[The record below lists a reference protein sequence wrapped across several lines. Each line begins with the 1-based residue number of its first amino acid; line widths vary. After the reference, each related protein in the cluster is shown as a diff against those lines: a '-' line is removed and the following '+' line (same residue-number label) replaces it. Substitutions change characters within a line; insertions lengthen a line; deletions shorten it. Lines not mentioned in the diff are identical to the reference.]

1 MSIKNHSN
9 FNFIFVLIFF
19 SLFLNIFNLNIL
31 NLNILNAEITLSFV
45 GDVMTGSDYPD
56 KSYLPPNEGK
66 DIFNGVVNYFKN
78 SDINFAN
85 LEGAIA
91 NTDTQSS
98 KRGKRSY
105 SFRMPPYMADRIA
118 EAGFNIVAIANNHAR
133 DFGEKGYKQTQ
144 EYLKNAGINVV
155 GNILNT
161 ASFIEVKNKKIGF
174 LAFYY
179 FSYANN
185 SIQDINSAKA
195 LVEKTKKECDFLIV
209 SFHGGAEGNNMYRV
223 PKETEMFY
231 GENRGDVY
239 KFARA
244 VSDAGANL
252 IIGHGPHVLRAMEMY
267 NNSLIAYSL
276 GNFVGYKQFSLA
288 GNNGISAILQIKLED
303 DLKISS
309 VKVIPIKLING
320 GVPSVDSSKEAINKL
335 NNYAD
340 LDFPKSGVKFD
351 LEGEANI
358 NKQ

>member
-1 MSIKNHSN
+1 MNIKNYLN

-19 SLFLNIFNLNIL
+19 SFFNIFNLNF
-31 NLNILNAEITLSFV
+31 LNAEITLSFV

-56 KSYLPPNEGK
+56 RSYLPSNEGK
-66 DIFNGVVNYFKN
+66 DIFKSVESYFKN

-91 NTDTQSS
+91 NTNTQSS
-98 KRGKRSY
+98 KRSKNSY
-105 SFRMPPYMADRIA
+105 SFRMPPYMANRIA
-118 EAGFNIVAIANNHAR
+118 EAGFNIVAVANNHSR
-133 DFGEKGYKQTQ
+133 DFGDKGYKQTQ
-144 EYLKNAGINVV
+144 EYLKNAGIKIV

-185 SIQDINSAKA
+185 SIQDIVSAKA
-195 LVEKTKKECDFLIV
+195 LVEKTKKECDFLVV
-209 SFHGGAEGNNMYRV
+209 SFHGGAEGRNMFRV
-223 PKETEMFY
+223 PKETEIFY

-244 VSDAGANL
+244 VSDSGADL
-252 IIGHGPHVLRAMEMY
+252 IIGHGPHVLRAMEIY
-267 NNSLIAYSL
+267 NDSFIAYSL

-288 GNNGISAILQIKLED
+288 GNNGISAILQITLNNN
-303 DLKISS
+303 LKINSA
-309 VKVIPIKLING
+309 KVIPIKLING
-320 GVPSVDSSKEAINKL
+320 GIPSVDSSNGAIKKL

-340 LDFPKSGVKFD
+340 LDFPNSGVKFD
-351 LEGEANI
+351 SEGEAI
-358 NKQ
+358 LNK

>member
-1 MSIKNHSN
+1 MNIKS
-9 FNFIFVLIFF
+9 FIFILFF
-19 SLFLNIFNLNIL
+19 SIYFNV
-31 NLNILNAEITLSFV
+31 LNAEITLSFV

-56 KSYLPPNEGK
+56 KSYLPQNEGK
-66 DIFNGVVNYFKN
+66 DIFNEVKKYFDN

-91 NTDTQSS
+91 DSDTQST

-105 SFRMPPYMADRIA
+105 SFRMPSYMAERIA
-118 EAGFNIVAIANNHAR
+118 EAGFNIVAVANNHSR

-144 EYLKNAGINVV
+144 EYVKNSGIKIV

-161 ASFIEVKNKKIGF
+161 ATFIEVKNKKIGF

-185 SIQDINSAKA
+185 SIQDITSSKA

-209 SFHGGAEGNNMYRV
+209 SFHGGAEGGNMFRV

-244 VSDAGANL
+244 VSDAGADL

-267 NNSLIAYSL
+267 NDSFIAYSL

-288 GNNGISAILQIKLED
+288 GNNGISAILQITLND
-303 DLKISS
+303 NLKISS
-309 VKVIPIKLING
+309 AKVIPIKLING
-320 GVPSVDSSKEAINKL
+320 GIPSVDSSNEAIKKL

-340 LDFPKSGVKFD
+340 LDFPNTGIKFNSK
-351 LEGEANI
+351 GEAI
-358 NKQ
+358 FNKQ

>member
-1 MSIKNHSN
+1 MNIK
-9 FNFIFVLIFF
+9 NFIFILFF
-19 SLFLNIFNLNIL
+19 SIYFNV
-31 NLNILNAEITLSFV
+31 LNADITLSFV

-56 KSYLPPNEGK
+56 KSYLPQNEGK
-66 DIFNGVVNYFKN
+66 DIFNEVKKYFDN

-91 NTDTQSS
+91 DSDTQSA

-105 SFRMPPYMADRIA
+105 SFRMPSYMADRIA
-118 EAGFNIVAIANNHAR
+118 EAGFNIVAVANNHSR

-144 EYLKNAGINVV
+144 EYVKNAGIKIV

-161 ASFIEVKNKKIGF
+161 ATFMEVKNKKIGF

-185 SIQDINSAKA
+185 SIQDITSAKA
-195 LVEKTKKECDFLIV
+195 LVEKTKKECDFLIM
-209 SFHGGAEGNNMYRV
+209 SFHGGAEGGNMFRV

-244 VSDAGANL
+244 VSDAGADL

-267 NNSLIAYSL
+267 NDSFIAYSL

-288 GNNGISAILQIKLED
+288 GNNGISAILQITLND
-303 DLKISS
+303 NLKISS
-309 VKVIPIKLING
+309 AKVIPIKLING
-320 GVPSVDSSKEAINKL
+320 GIPSVDSSNEAIKKL

-340 LDFPKSGVKFD
+340 LDFPNTGIKFNSK
-351 LEGEANI
+351 GEAI
-358 NKQ
+358 FNKQ

>member
-1 MSIKNHSN
+1 MNIKNYLN

-19 SLFLNIFNLNIL
+19 SFFNIFNLNF
-31 NLNILNAEITLSFV
+31 LNAEITLSFV

-56 KSYLPPNEGK
+56 RSYLPSNEGK
-66 DIFNGVVNYFKN
+66 DIFKSVESYFKN

-91 NTDTQSS
+91 NTNTQSTKRS
-98 KRGKRSY
+98 KNSY
-105 SFRMPPYMADRIA
+105 SFRMPPYMANRIA
-118 EAGFNIVAIANNHAR
+118 EAGFNIVAVANNHSR
-133 DFGEKGYKQTQ
+133 DFGDKGYKQTQ
-144 EYLKNAGINVV
+144 EYVQNAGIKIV

-185 SIQDINSAKA
+185 SIQDIVSAKA
-195 LVEKTKKECDFLIV
+195 LVEKTKKECDFLVV
-209 SFHGGAEGNNMYRV
+209 SFHGGAEGRNMFRV
-223 PKETEMFY
+223 PKETEIFY

-244 VSDAGANL
+244 VSDSGADL
-252 IIGHGPHVLRAMEMY
+252 IIGHGPHVLRAMEIY
-267 NNSLIAYSL
+267 NDSFIAYSL

-288 GNNGISAILQIKLED
+288 GNNGISAILQITLNNN
-303 DLKISS
+303 LKINSA
-309 VKVIPIKLING
+309 KVIPIKLING
-320 GVPSVDSSKEAINKL
+320 GIPSVDSSNGAIKKL

-340 LDFPKSGVKFD
+340 LDFPNSGVKFD
-351 LEGEANI
+351 SEGEAI
-358 NKQ
+358 LNK